1 MLTWRPPDPH
11 DAVSIEQD
19 AGGLITSWD
28 RGAERLFG
36 WRAADAIGQPA
47 ALLVPE
53 RNRDRYRA
61 QLADVL
67 REPSD
72 RTYERTITMLR
83 RDGHEFAAAVVVSSR
98 SAEDGSLRVAAVV
111 RPVTPLSDTARWGA
125 ADRYLA
131 ILNQISDG
139 CAVVDL
145 RGDYLFVNDAF
156 CRMFNYRKDD
166 LVGANFKAAIGE
178 ARVATLRELYSRVYA
193 TGEPAQLEYQVF
205 PRGRDPLYIDQSVS
219 LERDEEGRP
228 VAFLSIVRDCTARKL
243 SEQAAERARRA
254 AEEASRAKSEFLAN
268 MSHEIRTPMNGI
280 IGMATLAL
288 DGPLTSAQAE
298 CISTVK
304 SSAEAL
310 LQILNDILDFAK
322 IESRK
327 LEIERVP
334 FSPAD
339 LLQQAVRPFAYQAA
353 QKELALTIDAAPDL
367 PRSVIGDPLRLRQIV
382 ANLVGNAL
390 KFTERGEVGVTAAV
404 ETIDARSVTLHV
416 RVRDTGIGIPL
427 DKCAQIFEPF
437 TQADGSTTRRFGGTG
452 LGLAISATL
461 AQMMGGQIRVE
472 SDAGAGSTFHVLLPF
487 ALVDEDSAQVRGG
500 NAAPVAAAPLPRAI
514 AAPSALRILVAED
527 NIVNQ
532 RVAVGLLSKR
542 GHDVTVVA
550 DGRQAVEAAAR
561 TRFDVILMD
570 VQMPEMGG
578 FEATAAI
585 RAREIETGER
595 TRIIAMTAHAM
606 SGDRE
611 RCLAAGMDGYVSKPI
626 DPAALYAA
634 VDRAAATRAPIEG
647 MR

>member
-1 MLTWRPPDPH
+1 MLTWRPPEPN

-19 AGGLITSWD
+19 ADGLITGWD
-28 RGAERLFG
+28 RGAQRLFG
-36 WRAADAIGQPA
+36 WPAADIVGQPA
-47 ALLVPE
+47 ALIIPE

-61 QLADVL
+61 QLADVV
-67 REPSD
+67 RERSD

-83 RDGHEFAAAVVVSSR
+83 RDGHEFAATVVVSPR
-98 SAEDGSLRVAAVV
+98 LAEDGSVRVAAVV
-111 RPVTPLSDTARWGA
+111 RPVTPLSDAARWGA
-125 ADRYLA
+125 AHRYLA

-145 RGDYLFVNDAF
+145 YGNYLFVNDAF
-156 CRMFNYRKDD
+156 CRMFNYRKDE
-166 LVGANFKAAIGE
+166 LVGANFKGAISE
-178 ARVATLRELYSRVYA
+178 ARVATLRELYARVYA

-205 PRGRDPLYIDQSVS
+205 PKGREPLFIDQSVS

-228 VAFLSIVRDCTARKL
+228 VGFLSIVRDCTARKA
-243 SEQAAERARRA
+243 SEQEADRARRA
-254 AEEASRAKSEFLAN
+254 AEDASRAKSEFLAN

-288 DGPLTSAQAE
+288 DGPLTAAQAD

-304 SSAEAL
+304 ASAESL
-310 LQILNDILDFAK
+310 LRILNDILDFAK

-334 FSPAD
+334 FRPAD
-339 LLQQAVRPFAYQAA
+339 LLQHAVRPFLHHAS
-353 QKELALTIDAAPDL
+353 QKGIALTIDVAPGV
-367 PRSVIGDPLRLRQIV
+367 PRSVVGDPLRLRQIV

-390 KFTERGEVGVTAAV
+390 KFTDRGAVAVSAAV
-404 ETIDARSVTLHV
+404 ESIARGGVTLRI
-416 RVRDTGIGIPL
+416 RVVDTGIGIPA

-461 AQMMGGQIRVE
+461 AQMMGGRISVE
-472 SDAGAGSTFHVLLPF
+472 SAPGVGSTFDLRLPF
-487 ALVDEDSAQVRGG
+487 AIEDEDG
-500 NAAPVAAAPLPRAI
+500 APAAAAP
-514 AAPSALRILVAED
+514 AAPAAAARPALRVLVAED

-532 RVAVGLLSKR
+532 KVAVGLLSKQ
-542 GHDVTVVA
+542 GHDVTVVG

-570 VQMPEMGG
+570 VQMPVMGG

-585 RAREIETGER
+585 RAGEIENGRRAT
-595 TRIIAMTAHAM
+595 IIAMTAHAM
-606 SGDRE
+606 AGDRE

-634 VDRAAATRAPIEG
+634 VDRAAAARAPIDG
-647 MR
+647 AR

>member
-1 MLTWRPPDPH
+1 MLTWRPPDPP

-19 AGGLITSWD
+19 AGGLITSWT

-61 QLADVL
+61 QLAEVL
-67 REPSD
+67 RAPAD
-72 RTYERTITMLR
+72 RIYERTITMLR
-83 RDGHEFAAAVVVSSR
+83 RDGHEFAATVVVSSR
-98 SAEDGSLRVAAVV
+98 AAEDGSARVAAVV
-111 RPVTPLSDTARWGA
+111 RPVAPLSDAARWGA
-125 ADRYLA
+125 AHRYLA

-145 RGDYLFVNDAF
+145 RGNYLFVNDAF

-166 LVGANFKAAIGE
+166 LVGANFKGAIGE
-178 ARVATLRELYSRVYA
+178 ERIATLRELYARVYA

-205 PRGRDPLYIDQSVS
+205 PKGREPLFIDQSVS

-228 VAFLSIVRDCTARKL
+228 VGFLSIVRDCTARKA
-243 SEQAAERARRA
+243 SEQAADRARRA

-288 DGPLTSAQAE
+288 DGPLTAAQTD

-304 SSAEAL
+304 SSAESL
-310 LQILNDILDFAK
+310 LRILNDILDFAK

-327 LEIERVP
+327 LEIERVR
-334 FSPAD
+334 FQPAD
-339 LLQQAVRPFAYQAA
+339 LLQQAVRPFLHQAGE
-353 QKELALTIDAAPDL
+353 KGIALGVDVAPDV
-367 PRSVIGDPLRLRQIV
+367 PRSVVGDPLRLRQIV

-390 KFTERGEVGVTAAV
+390 KFTDRGAVRVSAAL
-404 ETIDARSVTLHV
+404 DAIASGTVTLRL
-416 RVRDTGIGIPL
+416 RVVDTGIGIAA

-461 AQMMGGQIRVE
+461 AQMMGGRLWVE
-472 SDAGAGSTFHVLLPF
+472 SEPGAGSTFHLLLPF
-487 ALVDEDSAQVRGG
+487 STSDDDSAPPRAAAT
-500 NAAPVAAAPLPRAI
+500 AAPAAAAAPA
-514 AAPSALRILVAED
+514 ALRILVAED

-532 RVAVGLLSKR
+532 KVAVGLLSKR

-550 DGRQAVEAAAR
+550 DGRQAVEAAGR

-570 VQMPEMGG
+570 VQMPVMGG

-585 RAREIETGER
+585 RAREVDGGER
-595 TRIIAMTAHAM
+595 ATIIAMTAHAM

-634 VDRAAATRAPIEG
+634 VDRAAAARAQIRG
-647 MR
+647 VR